1 MKKLLFS
8 FVLLMAIAACN
19 SSAPK
24 SEVSTDSV
32 TVALP
37 DTVVADTC
45 ICSPCECGDSCT
57 CAL

>member
-1 MKKLLFS
+1 MKKLLF
-8 FVLLMAIAACN
+8 LMAIAACN
-19 SSAPK
+19 SSASK

-37 DTVVADTC
+37 DTTVEVVADTC
-45 ICSPCECGDSCT
+45 TCSPCECGDSCT